1 MVDVRCS
8 TRTDGDFHL
17 DHVPEVVLAH
27 RRACLMAGTWS
38 QPDEVH
44 GATVLTVEAP
54 GDHHR
59 AIADGLVTG
68 VPGAVLGIWVGD
80 CAPVVLMSDR
90 GALAAVHAGWR
101 GLAGGIIAT
110 AAERLA
116 GRPVLAVLGPC
127 IHPCCYEF
135 GDELDDLSARW
146 GAGVRATT
154 SWGTPALDVPAAVR
168 AEVSALGVAEVVQLG
183 ACTGCRADLFF
194 SHRRRAELGRQ
205 VMSACLRTP

>member
-8 TRTDGDFHL
+8 TRSDGDFHL

-59 AIADGLVTG
+59 AIADGLVTR

-116 GRPVLAVLGPC
+116 GCGIVPLL
-127 IHPCCYEF
+127 
-135 GDELDDLSARW
+135 
-146 GAGVRATT
+146 RATFPFLLVT
-154 SWGTPALDVPAAVR
+154 LATLVLVAAFPEISLWLPR
-168 AEVSALGVAEVVQLG
+168 SLG
-183 ACTGCRADLFF
+183 F
-194 SHRRRAELGRQ
+194 
-205 VMSACLRTP
+205 